1 MDIAGFTRQVERD
14 GTAMVFP
21 SLDDAAGA
29 RGEPACHLPSIVETL
44 MKVSQLICAHPEI
57 REIDLNPLIA
67 NQHGAVIVDARLI
80 L

>member
-1 MDIAGFTRQVERD
+1 
-14 GTAMVFP
+14 
-21 SLDDAAGA
+21 
-29 RGEPACHLPSIVETL
+29 

-67 NQHGAVIVDARLI
+67 NQHGAVVVDIRVI

>member
-29 RGEPACHLPSIVETL
+29 RGEAACHLPSIVEVL
-44 MKVSQLICAHPEI
+44 LKISQLICAHPEI
-57 REIDLNPLIA
+57 REIDLNPLIV
-67 NQHGAVIVDARLI
+67 NQYGAVIVDSRIML
-80 L
+80 